1 MRNIEQCFPLQ
12 KPSIEDIVKIN
23 QIKNYLISVY
33 IISEVCI
40 DHLCNAGDCWIVLFV
55 DVSYIA
61 QWYLKLPKRMVI
73 RNAINEGD
81 SKYSPNDSNLNN
93 QIQTLD
99 DCLKCN
105 PVYPNIIYGLCIE

>member
-12 KPSIEDIVKIN
+12 KPSIEDSVKIN

-81 SKYSPNDSNLNN
+81 SKYSKWLQLKQPNTDFRWLS
-93 QIQTLD
+93 
-99 DCLKCN
+99 
-105 PVYPNIIYGLCIE
+105 EM